1 MAMIAA
7 LVIRALIFSYV
18 TFGFVSYVVNE
29 PSIEWFHVAVFVIF
43 VETIGTRRWSRHVM
57 SMLIETSIFAA
68 TTVRYVNVEPVTEF
82 SEAISDQSVS
92 EWRKVALFLRTVLFP
107 RSKRERLIELLNMPV
122 RREQETTSVT
132 KNVQDALKR
141 AFVLRP
147 QLTHALL
154 G

>member
-7 LVIRALIFSYV
+7 FVIRALIFSYV

-29 PSIEWFHVAVFVIF
+29 PSIEWFHVAVFMIF
-43 VETIGTRRWSRHVM
+43 VETIGTRRWSRHVV
-57 SMLIETSIFAA
+57 SMLIETRIFAA

-92 EWRKVALFLRTVLFP
+92 EWRKVVLFLRTVLFP
-107 RSKRERLIELLNMPV
+107 PSKRERLIELLNMPV

-132 KNVQDALKR
+132 KDVEDAVKR
-141 AFVLRP
+141 TLMSFARS
-147 QLTHALL
+147 
-154 G
+154 

>member
-18 TFGFVSYVVNE
+18 TFGFVSYVVNKS
-29 PSIEWFHVAVFVIF
+29 SIEWFHVAVFMIF

-57 SMLIETSIFAA
+57 SMLIETRIFAA

-92 EWRKVALFLRTVLFP
+92 EWRKVVLFLRTVLFP
-107 RSKRERLIELLNMPV
+107 PSKRERLIELLNMPV

-132 KNVQDALKR
+132 KDVEDALKR
-141 AFVLRP
+141 ALMSFARS
-147 QLTHALL
+147 
-154 G
+154 

>member
-18 TFGFVSYVVNE
+18 AFGFVSYVLTE
-29 PSIEWFHVAVFVIF
+29 PSIEWFHVTVFMIF
-43 VETIGTRRWSRHVM
+43 VETIGTRRWSRHVV
-57 SMLIETSIFAA
+57 SMLIETRIFAA

-92 EWRKVALFLRTVLFP
+92 DWRKVVLFLRTVLFP
-107 RSKRERLIELLNMPV
+107 PSKRKRLIELLNMPV

-132 KNVQDALKR
+132 KDVEDALKR
-141 AFVLRP
+141 ALMSFARS
-147 QLTHALL
+147 
-154 G
+154 

>member
-18 TFGFVSYVVNE
+18 TFGFVRYVVNE
-29 PSIEWFHVAVFVIF
+29 SSIEWFHVAVFMIF

-57 SMLIETSIFAA
+57 SMLIETRIFAA

-92 EWRKVALFLRTVLFP
+92 EWRKVVLFLRTVLFP
-107 RSKRERLIELLNMPV
+107 PSKRERLIELLNMPV

-132 KNVQDALKR
+132 KDVEDALKR
-141 AFVLRP
+141 ALMSFARS
-147 QLTHALL
+147 
-154 G
+154 

>member
-7 LVIRALIFSYV
+7 IVIRALIFSYV

-29 PSIEWFHVAVFVIF
+29 PSIEWFHVAVFTIF
-43 VETIGTRRWSRHVM
+43 VETIGTRRWSRHVV
-57 SMLIETSIFAA
+57 SMLIETRIFAA

-92 EWRKVALFLRTVLFP
+92 EWRKVVLFLRTVLFP
-107 RSKRERLIELLNMPV
+107 PSKRERLIELLNMPV

-132 KNVQDALKR
+132 KDVEDALKR
-141 AFVLRP
+141 ALMSFARS
-147 QLTHALL
+147 
-154 G
+154 